1 MVADGRGRGDARGG
15 AAGPGADGRPGAPLL
30 AVEGLVA
37 GYGRLPVLRGV
48 DFGVGAG
55 EVVALLGANG
65 SGKSTALNTIS
76 GFIRPMEGRIRLAGE
91 EIGGRPPHWTFR
103 RGVVQVSQARDLFP
117 DMSVEDNLRLGAA
130 VRGDARAGVERAYRL
145 FPRLAERR
153 RQTVRTMSGGEQQMV
168 AIGRALASEPRLL
181 LLDEPSGGLA
191 PVFVGEIGQT
201 VERLRGEGITILL
214 VEQNV
219 RLALRV
225 ADRFVALRDGRVL
238 CEGPVREL
246 TGGHEALVR
255 RIYL

>member
-1 MVADGRGRGDARGG
+1 VSANG
-15 AAGPGADGRPGAPLL
+15 AVLE
-30 AVEGLVA
+30 VEGLVA
-37 GYGRLPVLRGV
+37 GYGQVQVLRGV
-48 DFGVGAG
+48 DFAVGRG

-76 GFIRPMEGRIRLAGE
+76 GFLRPMDGRICLGGE

-130 VRGDARAGVERAYRL
+130 VRGDAPAGLGRVFEL

-153 RQTVRTMSGGEQQMV
+153 RQSVRTMSGGEQQMV
-168 AIGRALASEPRLL
+168 ALGRALMGDPRLL

-191 PVFVGEIGQT
+191 PVFVAEIGRT
-201 VERLRGEGITILL
+201 IERLKGAGATMLM

-219 RLALRV
+219 RLALKI

-238 CEGPVREL
+238 VDGPVSQL
-246 TGGHEALVR
+246 AGAYDDLVR

>member
-1 MVADGRGRGDARGG
+1 M
-15 AAGPGADGRPGAPLL
+15 L
-30 AVEGLVA
+30 AVEALVA
-37 GYGRLPVLRGV
+37 GYGAVRVLRGV
-48 DFGVGAG
+48 DFTVARG

-76 GFIRPMEGRIRLAGE
+76 GFIQPAAGRIYLDGRDIA
-91 EIGGRPPHWTFR
+91 GRPPHWTFR

-130 VRGDARAGVERAYRL
+130 MRGDARASLPRAYAL

-153 RQTVRTMSGGEQQMV
+153 RQVVRSLSGGEQQMV
-168 AIGRALASEPRLL
+168 AIGRALMSEPVLL

-191 PVFVGEIGQT
+191 PVFVAEIGRVVEQLKAAGTT
-201 VERLRGEGITILL
+201 VLM

-219 RLALRV
+219 RLALAV
-225 ADRFVALRDGRVL
+225 ADRFVALRDGQL
-238 CEGPVREL
+238 LAGGPVSDLRGAYED
-246 TGGHEALVR
+246 LVR